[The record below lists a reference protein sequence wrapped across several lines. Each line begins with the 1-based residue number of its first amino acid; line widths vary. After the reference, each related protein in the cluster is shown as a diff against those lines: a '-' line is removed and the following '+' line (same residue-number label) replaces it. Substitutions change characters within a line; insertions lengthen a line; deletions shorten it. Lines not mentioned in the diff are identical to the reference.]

1 MDYIYPNQNYI
12 KKQLEKKEKKRK
24 RKQLNFI
31 DFVGYTRFVLIFKHK
46 YGLIFLERKN
56 VLAGI
61 ISLLSSVLKI
71 RELSF
76 VFMSPTHQDNPLTRY
91 LQLPFW

>member
-24 RKQLNFI
+24 IKQLDFI

-46 YGLIFLERKN
+46 YG
-56 VLAGI
+56 
-61 ISLLSSVLKI
+61 
-71 RELSF
+71 
-76 VFMSPTHQDNPLTRY
+76 
-91 LQLPFW
+91 